1 MQSRVIYNTK
11 IQLFTFSPLQP
22 FSQESLHDWK
32 TVDTHALYVG
42 PGVLL
47 QYLSHMLSQSHLVAP
62 LSWQLALQPVTQ
74 PFLHLDTS
82 APLALSQELAA
93 FLLHLEGHLEMQRW
107 MAQDGD
113 PCAGSPTQLTTR
125 ATQMAATTAP
135 LRAEARKAIM

>member
-47 QYLSHMLSQSHLVAP
+47 QYLSHMLSQSHVVAP
-62 LSWQLALQPVTQ
+62 LS
-74 PFLHLDTS
+74 
-82 APLALSQELAA
+82 SQELAA
-93 FLLHLEGHLEMQRW
+93 FSLHLEGHSEMQRC